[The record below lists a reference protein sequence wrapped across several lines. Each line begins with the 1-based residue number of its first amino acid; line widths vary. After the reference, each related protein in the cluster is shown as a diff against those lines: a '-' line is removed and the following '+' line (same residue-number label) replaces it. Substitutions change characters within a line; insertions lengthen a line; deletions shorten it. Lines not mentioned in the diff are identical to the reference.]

1 MTTHLAAPVTH
12 PAAPVTTH
20 ASSLRPRAPPPP
32 RHPESILGW
41 LPSRKETQG
50 GRGKSA
56 PAGDWARTRRAP
68 RENGGDAA
76 VTPASPHLSPPRT
89 QPRRR
94 EQLLSPLSRF
104 ILGATYWPPQSAESP
119 GLLERLQTKPQ
130 KGSTLAGSGARR
142 SRGGRARGVAW
153 RGLSAPDSAAAQSG
167 PPPPPPPPPSQAGLA
182 LPGGRN
188 RLSPDPVTRPPPA
201 AVSPEIACS
210 RDSPHSVPP
219 SLPGPRTPGSCS
231 RSRRS
236 PAQCPG
242 HIPSLLLHARPAS
255 SPHRAVRRLRRNNGG
270 ENAL

>member
-119 GLLERLQTKPQ
+119 GLLERLQTK
-130 KGSTLAGSGARR
+130 GSTLAGSGARR
-142 SRGGRARGVAW
+142 SRGGRARARARGVA
-153 RGLSAPDSAAAQSG
+153 RPLRARLCGRSVRSAASSSSSSFPGWPRSPGWTKPAVTR
-167 PPPPPPPPPSQAGLA
+167 PSDPAA
-182 LPGGRN
+182 TCSRVPRN
-188 RLSPDPVTRPPPA
+188 RLLPGFSPLRPAVFARSADAWILLPEPPLTCPVPWAHSESPPPRA
-201 AVSPEIACS
+201 SCLISPQGC
-210 RDSPHSVPP
+210 
-219 SLPGPRTPGSCS
+219 
-231 RSRRS
+231 
-236 PAQCPG
+236 
-242 HIPSLLLHARPAS
+242 
-255 SPHRAVRRLRRNNGG
+255 
-270 ENAL
+270 

>member
-1 MTTHLAAPVTH
+1 M
-12 PAAPVTTH
+12 TTH

-76 VTPASPHLSPPRT
+76 VTPASPRLSPPRT

-142 SRGGRARGVAW
+142 SRGGRARA
-153 RGLSAPDSAAAQSG
+153 RGLARPLRAPTLR
-167 PPPPPPPPPSQAGLA
+167 P
-182 LPGGRN
+182 
-188 RLSPDPVTRPPPA
+188 LSP
-201 AVSPEIACS
+201 
-210 RDSPHSVPP
+210 
-219 SLPGPRTPGSCS
+219 
-231 RSRRS
+231 
-236 PAQCPG
+236 
-242 HIPSLLLHARPAS
+242 
-255 SPHRAVRRLRRNNGG
+255 VRRLLLLLLLPRLASLSRVDKTGCHQTQ
-270 ENAL
+270 

>member
-1 MTTHLAAPVTH
+1 M
-12 PAAPVTTH
+12 TTH

-119 GLLERLQTKPQ
+119 GLLERLPNEAP
-130 KGSTLAGSGARR
+130 KGIHSGGERR
-142 SRGGRARGVAW
+142 EAQQRGPCAW
-153 RGLSAPDSAAAQSG
+153 LGAASPRPDSAAAQSG

-210 RDSPHSVPP
+210 RDSPHSVPL
-219 SLPGPRTPGSCS
+219 SSPGPRTPGSCS

-242 HIPSLLLHARPAS
+242 HVPSLLLHARPAS